1 MNGVAGTE
9 TKRKFD
15 VAKSF
20 RETRAEVRKVTWP
33 NRKELL
39 QHTEVV
45 VTSIILVGAV
55 LWVVDMA
62 FGRVLD
68 LFLTK

>member
-1 MNGVAGTE
+1 MPGEV
-9 TKRKFD
+9 KRKWDFR
-15 VAKSF
+15 KFF
-20 RETRAEVRKVTWP
+20 RETKAEIKKVSWP

-45 VTSIILVGAV
+45 VTSIVLVGSV
-55 LWVVDMA
+55 LWVVDLI
-62 FGRVLD
+62 FGRILD

>member
-1 MNGVAGTE
+1 VAGVA
-9 TKRKFD
+9 KKFD
-15 VAKSF
+15 IGKSF

-45 VTSIILVGAV
+45 VTSIILVGAM

-62 FGRVLD
+62 FGEILNM
-68 LFLTK
+68 FLAK

>member
-1 MNGVAGTE
+1 MAGIA
-9 TKRKFD
+9 KKFD
-15 VAKSF
+15 IAKSY

-45 VTSIILVGAV
+45 VSSIILVGAA
-55 LWVVDMA
+55 LWIVDMI
-62 FGRVLD
+62 FGGMLNYFMAR
-68 LFLTK
+68 

>member
-1 MNGVAGTE
+1 MAGAA
-9 TKRKFD
+9 KRFD
-15 VAKSF
+15 IAKSF
-20 RETRAEVRKVTWP
+20 RETKAEVRKVTWP

-55 LWVVDMA
+55 LWVVDLA
-62 FGRVLD
+62 FGEVLN
-68 LFLTK
+68 LFLSR

>member
-1 MNGVAGTE
+1 MAGLA
-9 TKRKFD
+9 KKFD

-20 RETRAEVRKVTWP
+20 RETRAEVKKVTWP

-45 VTSIILVGAV
+45 VTSIILVGAL
-55 LWVVDMA
+55 LWIVDMA
-62 FGRVLD
+62 FGQALNLVIG
-68 LFLTK
+68 K

>member
-1 MNGVAGTE
+1 MAGAA
-9 TKRKFD
+9 KKFD
-15 VAKSF
+15 IAKSF
-20 RETRAEVRKVTWP
+20 RETRSEIRKVTWP

-55 LWVVDMA
+55 LWVVDLA
-62 FGRVLD
+62 FGELLN
-68 LFLTK
+68 LFLTR